1 MNGNSFLLD
10 TNSIIY
16 AINDNLI
23 LPNYRYIVS
32 VITEIE
38 LLSFSRLTKHE
49 EQIIKEILAN
59 FEVVFIN
66 QNIKEKTIQIRK
78 RYNLKLPD
86 SLIVATAL
94 ENSAKLVTSDKQLL
108 NLDFLEILEVKSIA
122 TKR

>member
-1 MNGNSFLLD
+1 MNGSSFLLD

-38 LLSFSRLTKHE
+38 LLSFSRLTRYE

-94 ENSAKLVTSDKQLL
+94 ENNAKLVTSDKQLL
-108 NLDFLEILEVKSIA
+108 NLDFLETLEVKSIA